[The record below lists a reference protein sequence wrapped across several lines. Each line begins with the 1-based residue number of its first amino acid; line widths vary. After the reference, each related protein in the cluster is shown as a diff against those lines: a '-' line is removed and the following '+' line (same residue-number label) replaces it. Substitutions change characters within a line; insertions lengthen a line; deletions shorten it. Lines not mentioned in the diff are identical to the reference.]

1 MPVYISQRYTTYYLL
16 AGRDISTYVLA
27 GKVWV
32 RAMED
37 KGRDTIAAFD
47 TLLTTNHLRMM
58 KVLLSYLAPEQ
69 QGSLAVYI
77 KFSELQ
83 YTLQLLKRSPP
94 QPIFRGHRTILTPQS
109 LLGGNLLENDFSG
122 VLELLEEL
130 LPFSGPKERAR
141 IKNIRNF
148 LSGMSQLREMMEMME
163 MMRELYP
170 EGMGSTDNMTDMSSM
185 GDMFSA
191 MSGVDPTMLMQM
203 VQMLQSAQPDS
214 TNKSN
219 EK

>member
-1 MPVYISQRYTTYYLL
+1 
-16 AGRDISTYVLA
+16 
-27 GKVWV
+27 
-32 RAMED
+32 MED
-37 KGRDTIAAFD
+37 KGRETITTFD
-47 TLLTTNHLRMM
+47 TLLTTNRLQMM

-83 YTLQLLKRSPP
+83 YALQLLKRSPP
-94 QPIFRGHRTILTPQS
+94 QPIFRGHRTILTFQS

-130 LPFSGPKERAR
+130 LPFSGPQERAR
-141 IKNIRNF
+141 IQNIRNF
-148 LSGMSQLREMMEMME
+148 LSGMSQMREMMEMME

-170 EGMGSTDNMTDMSSM
+170 EGMGGADNMTDMSGM

-191 MSGVDPTMLMQM
+191 MSGMDPNALMQM
-203 VQMLQSAQPDS
+203 VQMFQSAQPDS
-214 TNKSN
+214 TDKSD
-219 EK
+219 KI